1 MAQCYN
7 CKYFRSTENKCG
19 YSGYSRTANSDC
31 GIAELRPYGERCCGN
46 CKYYRPEEKR
56 CLDSGLRH
64 DPWDSCTTYN
74 HKQA

>member
-1 MAQCYN
+1 MAQCN
-7 CKYFRSTENKCG
+7 
-19 YSGYSRTANSDC
+19 
-31 GIAELRPYGERCCGN
+31 N